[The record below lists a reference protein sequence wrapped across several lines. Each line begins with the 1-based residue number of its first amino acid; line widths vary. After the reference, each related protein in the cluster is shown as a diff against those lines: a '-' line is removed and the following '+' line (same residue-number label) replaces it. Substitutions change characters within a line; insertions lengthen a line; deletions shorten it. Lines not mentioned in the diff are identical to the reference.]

1 MFHPELKTLQ
11 STRKA
16 KPLVLLAIAA
26 AALCMSQ
33 TSMAAAAEATGV
45 VNITASV
52 TPDCAVGTSTLAFGS
67 ASSTTIQ
74 AGNVDATGTVS
85 VNCTTGVGYTIK
97 LDVGAG
103 AGATFASRKMTP
115 GANLLN
121 YSIYDSAGRTSVWG
135 DGTGATVTVASTG
148 TGAAQSISAYGRIFG
163 AQTPPPGTYT
173 DTVNVT
179 VSY

>member
-33 TSMAAAAEATGV
+33 TSMATDVTGIV
-45 VNITASV
+45 SVSASV

-67 ASSTTIQ
+67 ASSATIQ

-85 VNCTTGVGYTIK
+85 VNCTAGVGYTIK

-103 AGATFASRKMTP
+103 AGATFASRKMTS